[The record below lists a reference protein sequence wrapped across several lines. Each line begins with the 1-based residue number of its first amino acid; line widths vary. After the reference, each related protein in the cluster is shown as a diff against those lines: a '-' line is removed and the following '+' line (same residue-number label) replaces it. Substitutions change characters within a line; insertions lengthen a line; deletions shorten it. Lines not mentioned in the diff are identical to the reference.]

1 MWIARISLRF
11 VFFFCCL
18 GLSAAQALTPAQA
31 IGMVQGETDN
41 RLEVLN
47 LALQEADAATA
58 VFLQALADDAVK
70 VAGKQVFVLRDGKAY
85 DAVTAAEIPMPSVTE
100 DVISNNRMRGE
111 IDAALAALKLL
122 NPDDKVRLQ
131 AAMALAKE
139 QYGRRG
145 ETSNLWVVC
154 SADVLEMDYA
164 DEDVFRT
171 TPSKSYRDPAGYK
184 VNDKIDAYK
193 AKNQG

>member
-1 MWIARISLRF
+1 
-11 VFFFCCL
+11 
-18 GLSAAQALTPAQA
+18 
-31 IGMVQGETDN
+31 
-41 RLEVLN
+41 
-47 LALQEADAATA
+47 
-58 VFLQALADDAVK
+58 
-70 VAGKQVFVLRDGKAY
+70 
-85 DAVTAAEIPMPSVTE
+85 
-100 DVISNNRMRGE
+100 
-111 IDAALAALKLL
+111 
-122 NPDDKVRLQ
+122 
-131 AAMALAKE
+131 MALAKE